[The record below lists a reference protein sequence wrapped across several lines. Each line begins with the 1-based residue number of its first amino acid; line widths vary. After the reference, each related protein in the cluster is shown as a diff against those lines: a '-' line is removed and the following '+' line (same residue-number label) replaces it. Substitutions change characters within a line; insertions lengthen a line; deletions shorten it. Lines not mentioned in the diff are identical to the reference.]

1 MELSRQGLIAM
12 PHNIPGFLVKRNE
25 GHTRGKLMTRE
36 EILSY
41 SQAVCDGLR
50 EDEDGVRREVLT
62 HAGNRWS
69 LGVIHTLGVYGR
81 LRHADIGRRMHG
93 VTQRMLTRT
102 LRQLERD
109 GLVTRYDLVEMP
121 PRVEYELTELGMGLL
136 IRMIPLWTWVVENS
150 EEFRKSREGF
160 DSRLRE
166 KPSWQTPW
174 KS

>member
-1 MELSRQGLIAM
+1 
-12 PHNIPGFLVKRNE
+12 
-25 GHTRGKLMTRE
+25 MTRE
-36 EILSY
+36 EMLTY

-62 HAGNRWS
+62 HAGSRWS
-69 LGVIHTLGVYGR
+69 LGVIHTLGVYGK

-109 GLVTRYDLVEMP
+109 GLVTRHDLVEMP

-136 IRMIPLWTWVVENS
+136 IRMVPLWTWVVENS
-150 EEFRKSREGF
+150 DDFSQGARGLRFPPARKAF
-160 DSRLRE
+160 LADVLAI
-166 KPSWQTPW
+166 
-174 KS
+174 